1 MKDQYFGDIND
12 YRKYGLLRAL
22 QSGGGSLLVAWMLT
36 PDDGGRD
43 GGSRSYLDD
52 PDRWAEHDPAL
63 YHGLRDLLASSV
75 AGPSVTLIERSD
87 LLPGASYHSVR
98 VPDGRRGRDSW
109 SDDLLRAASG
119 TDLVFL
125 DPDIGIEI
133 PSCPLGRAGSS
144 KYATWREIEGLWAAG
159 ASVLIYQHYRRES
172 RRNFAERLAA
182 ELRSLTGT
190 GLVEAFHTPHVLF
203 LLAAQ
208 DRHAPHL
215 GAAFSAL
222 GQRWRGQIEPL
233 GLATGFVVPTGF
245 ATA

>member
-12 YRKYGLLRAL
+12 YRKYGLLRVL
-22 QSGGGSLLVAWMLT
+22 KSGGGSLQVAWMLT

-52 PDRWAEHDPAL
+52 PDRWAGHDPDL
-63 YHGLRDLLASSV
+63 YHGLRDLLASSLR
-75 AGPSVTLIERSD
+75 GPSVTLLERSD

-98 VPDGRRGRDSW
+98 VPDGRRARDSW
-109 SDDLLRAASG
+109 SEDLLRAASG

-133 PSCPLGRAGSS
+133 PSCPAGRAGSS
-144 KYATWREIEGLWAAG
+144 GYVTWREVEGLWAAG
-159 ASVLIYQHYRRES
+159 SSVLIYQHYRREP
-172 RRNFAERLAA
+172 RRPFAERLAG
-182 ELRSLTGT
+182 ELRSRTGG

-208 DRHAPHL
+208 DRHAGRF
-215 GAAFSAL
+215 GAAIPSL
-222 GQRWRGQIEPL
+222 RQRWRGQIEPL
-233 GLATGFVVPTGF
+233 GLADLPTGPMTRC
-245 ATA
+245 AR